1 MIGRR
6 FRNRLREWRSPVLL
20 AAACLLCAKF
30 VVNSAGFLDK
40 HSDRREQAFQDLEAV
55 QNHLTER
62 RGRSATDSDSLRADL
77 QLMLSDRAIEELF
90 PGLVA
95 LARDTHAGLRLHL
108 EPAQEDR

>member
-6 FRNRLREWRSPVLL
+6 FRNRLREWHYPLL
-20 AAACLLCAKF
+20 VAAACLLCAKF
-30 VVNSAGFLDK
+30 VANSAGSFDRY
-40 HSDRREQAFQDLEAV
+40 SDRREQALHDLEAA

-77 QLMLSDRAIEELF
+77 QLMLSDRGIEELF

-108 EPAQEDR
+108 ESAQEDR